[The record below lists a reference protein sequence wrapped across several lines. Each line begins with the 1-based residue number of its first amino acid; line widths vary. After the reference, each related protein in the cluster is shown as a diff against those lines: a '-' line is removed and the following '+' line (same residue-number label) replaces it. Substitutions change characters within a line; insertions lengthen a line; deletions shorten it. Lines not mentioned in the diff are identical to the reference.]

1 MARYKFQCQL
11 CYEDKGEP
19 RSQVRII
26 DGCEVCSTCLADEV
40 APHFAAAL
48 HSELDYPVKWGQ
60 TILEIDDFRALVPAA
75 VLEAWP
81 ARVREYETPV
91 YNRVYCS
98 HLTLGP
104 IDRAGRRRLE
114 VCGNFLGSTKTS
126 DQFQCPKCKTWSKDH
141 HLHCPCTGGAGNQ
154 QANAAQPTLDKRTR
168 GAEWQKCPNSTCGVV
183 VERSTGCN
191 HFECTFCQMSFCY
204 ICGNFADADSDHW
217 LNVCPRYGQP
227 GDKDASFDEEYEFDS
242 DEDEDEEDW
251 VDESHHISHDLDS
264 DVVQSDTLFFG
275 RLLTEPGPNPSSL
288 NQLDYDSEIATLL
301 QYDFHAE
308 TEFVF
313 GSLEDAPRNVRI
325 FFELLQA
332 FEENLNWA
340 CLQLT
345 GGRPTTTVDAVD
357 EAVLFSNFRIRHDR
371 LRRNMLATREE
382 ALSWFEHYSV
392 MITNIPARAFIDVFE
407 RYCILHAPRYIWN
420 AQAHHRA
427 PGRHQK
433 IRYDVGSIFESKRR
447 ERRDDGSEDELL
459 LHTRRVDSEDTYV
472 YA

>member
-1 MARYKFQCQL
+1 MR
-11 CYEDKGEP
+11 P
-19 RSQVRII
+19 N
-26 DGCEVCSTCLADEV
+26 
-40 APHFAAAL
+40 PHL
-48 HSELDYPVKWGQ
+48 TS
-60 TILEIDDFRALVPAA
+60 
-75 VLEAWP
+75 
-81 ARVREYETPV
+81 VREARNGRSVQTR
-91 YNRVYCS
+91 RVV
-98 HLTLGP
+98 LWLRGRLGATTLSARSAR
-104 IDRAGRRRLE
+104 RASVISVGTSLMRILIT
-114 VCGNFLGSTKTS
+114 GSTFVLVMAS
-126 DQFQCPKCKTWSKDH
+126 RVIRMPALMRSM
-141 HLHCPCTGGAGNQ
+141 
-154 QANAAQPTLDKRTR
+154 
-168 GAEWQKCPNSTCGVV
+168 NS
-183 VERSTGCN
+183 
-191 HFECTFCQMSFCY
+191 
-204 ICGNFADADSDHW
+204 I
-217 LNVCPRYGQP
+217 
-227 GDKDASFDEEYEFDS
+227 S

-392 MITNIPARAFIDVFE
+392 VITNIPARAFIDVFE

-459 LHTRRVDSEDTYV
+459 LHKRRVDSEDTYV